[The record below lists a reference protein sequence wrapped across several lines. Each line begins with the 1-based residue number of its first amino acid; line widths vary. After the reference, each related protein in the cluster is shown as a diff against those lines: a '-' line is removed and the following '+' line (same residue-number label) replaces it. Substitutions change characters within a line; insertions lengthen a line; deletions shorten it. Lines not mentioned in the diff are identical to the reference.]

1 LTRASIIFARRLDGR
16 VKPGHDAEFFALLSA
31 TNTPYIINAIPEGFR
46 MIHVC
51 SLARLHDTVAE
62 TRASHIVTLLRLID
76 RVQRPPAIAE
86 ANHLI
91 LGMDDISMPMDG
103 YTHPAEEH
111 VHHLIGFVRRWD
123 RSAPV
128 VMHCYAGIS
137 RSTAGAFIA
146 ACALNPSRDEASVAR
161 AIRASSR
168 TASPNIMLVGHADR
182 ILGRHGRMVAA
193 VEALGPGAPSLEGEP
208 FRLDLE

>member
-1 LTRASIIFARRLDGR
+1 
-16 VKPGHDAEFFALLSA
+16 
-31 TNTPYIINAIPEGFR
+31 

-76 RVQRPPAIAE
+76 RVQRPASIAE
-86 ANHLI
+86 TNHLI
-91 LGMDDISMPMDG
+91 LGMDDISIPMDG

-111 VHHLIGFVRRWD
+111 VHDLIGFVQRWD
-123 RSAPV
+123 RRAPV

-146 ACALNPSRDEASVAR
+146 ACALNPGRDEAAIAR
-161 AIRASSR
+161 AIRGSSK
-168 TASPNIMLVGHADR
+168 TAMPNIMLVNHADR
-182 ILGRHGRMVAA
+182 ILGRKGRMVAA
-193 VEALGPGAPSLEGEP
+193 VEALGPGMAALEGEP

>member
-1 LTRASIIFARRLDGR
+1 
-16 VKPGHDAEFFALLSA
+16 
-31 TNTPYIINAIPEGFR
+31 

-76 RVQRPPAIAE
+76 RVQRPTSIVE

-91 LGMDDISMPMDG
+91 LGMDDIMLPIDG
-103 YTHPAEEH
+103 YTHPAEGH
-111 VHHLIGFVRRWD
+111 VHELIDFVQRWD
-123 RSAPV
+123 RRAPV

-137 RSTAGAFIA
+137 RSTAGAFIS
-146 ACALNPSRDEASVAR
+146 ACALNPRRDEAAIAR
-161 AIRASSR
+161 AIRGSSK
-168 TASPNIMLVGHADR
+168 TAMPNTMLVGHADR
-182 ILGRHGRMVAA
+182 ILGRRGRMIAA
-193 VEALGPGAPSLEGEP
+193 VEALGPGLPAQEGEP